1 MKEKKLTYEAA
12 YEELK
17 EIASDIEA
25 ETVSVDVLAEKLKR
39 ASFLLEF
46 CKTKLK
52 STEQEVSN
60 IIQQM
65 KKDTDEDD

>member
-17 EIASDIEA
+17 EIAADIEA

-52 STEQEVSN
+52 NTEQEVSN

-65 KKDTDEDD
+65 KKDSDEAD

>member
-1 MKEKKLTYEAA
+1 MKKEALTYEAA

-17 EIASDIEA
+17 EIAADIEA

-46 CKTKLK
+46 CKAKLK

-65 KKDTDEDD
+65 KKEEEEE

>member
-1 MKEKKLTYEAA
+1 MKATLTYEAA

-17 EIASDIEA
+17 EIAADIEA

-52 STEQEVSN
+52 STEQEVTN

-65 KKDTDEDD
+65 KNDAAEE

>member
-1 MKEKKLTYEAA
+1 MKEKKMTYEAA

-17 EIASDIEA
+17 EIAADIEA

-39 ASFLLEF
+39 ASFLLAF
-46 CKTKLK
+46 CKAKLK
-52 STEQEVSN
+52 NTEQEVSN

-65 KKDTDEDD
+65 KKDADEAD

>member
-1 MKEKKLTYEAA
+1 MKEALTYEAA

-17 EIASDIEA
+17 EIAADIEA
-25 ETVSVDVLAEKLKR
+25 ENVSVDVLAEKLKR

-46 CKTKLK
+46 CKIRLK

-65 KKDTDEDD
+65 KREEEA

>member
-1 MKEKKLTYEAA
+1 MKEALTYEAA

-17 EIASDIEA
+17 EIAADIEA

-46 CKTKLK
+46 CKARLK

-65 KKDTDEDD
+65 NKDTDEAD

>member
-1 MKEKKLTYEAA
+1 MKEKLTYEAA

-17 EIASDIEA
+17 EIAADIEA

-52 STEQEVSN
+52 STEQEVNN

-65 KKDTDEDD
+65 KQDTDEEE

>member
-1 MKEKKLTYEAA
+1 MKEKLTYEAA
-12 YEELK
+12 YQELK
-17 EIASDIEA
+17 EIAADIEA

-46 CKTKLK
+46 CKAKLK

-65 KKDTDEDD
+65 KRDTTEEQ

>member
-65 KKDTDEDD
+65 KKDTNESE

>member
-17 EIASDIEA
+17 EIAADIEA

-52 STEQEVSN
+52 NTEQEVSN

-65 KKDTDEDD
+65 KKDNDEGD

>member
-1 MKEKKLTYEAA
+1 MKEALTYEAA

-17 EIASDIEA
+17 EIAADIEA

-46 CKTKLK
+46 CKAKLK

-65 KKDTDEDD
+65 KKDDEE

>member
-65 KKDTDEDD
+65 KKDTDEAD

>member
-1 MKEKKLTYEAA
+1 MKEALTYETA

-17 EIASDIEA
+17 EIAADIEA

-46 CKTKLK
+46 CKSRLK

-65 KKDTDEDD
+65 NKDTDETD

>member
-1 MKEKKLTYEAA
+1 MKEALNYEAA

-17 EIASDIEA
+17 EIAADIEA

-46 CKTKLK
+46 CKTRLK

-65 KKDTDEDD
+65 KQDEEGV

>member
-1 MKEKKLTYEAA
+1 MKEALTYEAA

-17 EIASDIEA
+17 EIAADIEA
-25 ETVSVDVLAEKLKR
+25 ETVSVDILAEKLKR

-46 CKTKLK
+46 CKTRLK

-65 KKDTDEDD
+65 KQEEE

>member
-25 ETVSVDVLAEKLKR
+25 ETVAVDVLAEKLKR

-65 KKDTDEDD
+65 KKDTDEAD

>member
-1 MKEKKLTYEAA
+1 MKKALTYEEA

-17 EIASDIEA
+17 EIAADIESEA
-25 ETVSVDVLAEKLKR
+25 VSVDVLAEKLKR

-52 STEQEVSN
+52 STEQEVNN

-65 KKDTDEDD
+65 KQDTDEEG

>member
-1 MKEKKLTYEAA
+1 MKKALTYEEA

-17 EIASDIEA
+17 EIAADIESEA
-25 ETVSVDVLAEKLKR
+25 VSVDVLAEKLKR

-52 STEQEVSN
+52 STEQEVNN

-65 KKDTDEDD
+65 KQDADGED

>member
-1 MKEKKLTYEAA
+1 MKEVLTYEAA

-17 EIASDIEA
+17 EIAADIEA

-46 CKTKLK
+46 CKARLK

-65 KKDTDEDD
+65 NKNTDEAD

>member
-1 MKEKKLTYEAA
+1 MKEALTYEAA

-17 EIASDIEA
+17 EIAADIEA

-46 CKTKLK
+46 CKARLK

-65 KKDTDEDD
+65 NKDTDEPD

>member
-1 MKEKKLTYEAA
+1 MTATLTYEAA

-17 EIASDIEA
+17 EIAADIEA

-46 CKTKLK
+46 CKSKLK

-65 KKDTDEDD
+65 KQEEEKD

>member
-1 MKEKKLTYEAA
+1 MKEKLTYEAA

-17 EIASDIEA
+17 EIAADIEA

-39 ASFLLEF
+39 ASYLLEF

-52 STEQEVSN
+52 STEQEVNN

-65 KKDTDEDD
+65 KQDTDEEE

>member
-1 MKEKKLTYEAA
+1 MKKELTYEAA

-17 EIASDIEA
+17 EIAADIEA

-52 STEQEVSN
+52 STEQEVSK

-65 KKDTDEDD
+65 KKDGEEED

>member
-1 MKEKKLTYEAA
+1 MKEKMTYEAA

-17 EIASDIEA
+17 EIAADIEA

-39 ASFLLEF
+39 ASVLLAF
-46 CKTKLK
+46 CKAKLK

-65 KKDTDEDD
+65 KQEEEKD

>member
-1 MKEKKLTYEAA
+1 MKEKLTYEAA

-17 EIASDIEA
+17 EIAADIEA

-52 STEQEVSN
+52 STEQEVNN

-65 KKDTDEDD
+65 KQDTDEEA

>member
-1 MKEKKLTYEAA
+1 MKATLTYEAA

-17 EIASDIEA
+17 EIAADIEA

-65 KKDTDEDD
+65 KQEEERD

>member
-1 MKEKKLTYEAA
+1 MKATLTYEAA

-17 EIASDIEA
+17 EIAADIEA

-65 KKDTDEDD
+65 KQEEEKD

>member
-1 MKEKKLTYEAA
+1 MKEKGKLTYEAA

-17 EIASDIEA
+17 EIAADIEA
-25 ETVSVDVLAEKLKR
+25 EAVSVDVLAEKLKR

-52 STEQEVSN
+52 STEQEVNN

-65 KKDTDEDD
+65 KQDGEEE

>member
-17 EIASDIEA
+17 EIAADIEA

-52 STEQEVSN
+52 NTEQEVSN

-65 KKDTDEDD
+65 KKDTDEAG

>member
-1 MKEKKLTYEAA
+1 MKKALTYEEA

-17 EIASDIEA
+17 EIAADIESEA
-25 ETVSVDVLAEKLKR
+25 VSVDVLAEKLKR

-46 CKTKLK
+46 CKAKLK
-52 STEQEVSN
+52 STEQEVNN

-65 KKDTDEDD
+65 KQDADGED

>member
-1 MKEKKLTYEAA
+1 MKEVLTYEAA

-17 EIASDIEA
+17 EIAADIEA

-46 CKTKLK
+46 CKARLK

-65 KKDTDEDD
+65 NKDTDEAD

>member
-1 MKEKKLTYEAA
+1 MKKALTYEEA

-17 EIASDIEA
+17 EIAADIES

-52 STEQEVSN
+52 STEQEVNN

-65 KKDTDEDD
+65 KQDADEED

>member
-1 MKEKKLTYEAA
+1 MKEKLTYEAA

-17 EIASDIEA
+17 EIAADIEA

-52 STEQEVSN
+52 STEQEVNN

-65 KKDTDEDD
+65 KQDTDEEG

>member
-1 MKEKKLTYEAA
+1 MKATLTYEAA

-17 EIASDIEA
+17 EIAADIEA

-65 KKDTDEDD
+65 KHDSAEE

>member
-1 MKEKKLTYEAA
+1 MKETLTYEAA

-17 EIASDIEA
+17 EIAADIEA

-46 CKTKLK
+46 CKAKLK

-65 KKDTDEDD
+65 KKEEEE

>member
-1 MKEKKLTYEAA
+1 MKEALTYEAA

-17 EIASDIEA
+17 EIAADIEA

-46 CKTKLK
+46 CKAKLK

-65 KKDTDEDD
+65 KKEEEEE

>member
-1 MKEKKLTYEAA
+1 MKEALTYEAA

-17 EIASDIEA
+17 EIATDIEA

-46 CKTKLK
+46 CKARLK

-65 KKDTDEDD
+65 NKEEE

>member
-1 MKEKKLTYEAA
+1 MKEKLTYEAA

-17 EIASDIEA
+17 EIAADIEA

-46 CKTKLK
+46 CKAKLK

-65 KKDTDEDD
+65 KRDTTEEQ

>member
-17 EIASDIEA
+17 EIAADIEA

-52 STEQEVSN
+52 NTEQEVSN

-65 KKDTDEDD
+65 KKDTDEAD

>member
-1 MKEKKLTYEAA
+1 MKAILTYEAA

-17 EIASDIEA
+17 EIAADIEA

-65 KKDTDEDD
+65 KNDSAEE